1 MNTND
6 LKLTIPQPVRDTIL
20 DRVACAGYQPPQ
32 TLDEWLAWTLDEMT
46 WQVDLA
52 DTDDLAEAA
61 HRLASVRLLADAAS
75 NLYYRGAVPATLPWD
90 KPLAAVWHAKDIW
103 DTHGP
108 KPRWPDDYVL
118 VANVRAGIPQE
129 AYDLTQTVDHHWWE
143 INQGHVVPCFE
154 GEGCRSHLPC
164 ASRSAAPGTS
174 AGDVVVLHNTPWFC
188 DLFGWTDLPVDGD
201 QVYLV
206 VYLDAGVVTGHTAV
220 TGKDQAGQE
229 CLAHVN
235 AYLNGS
241 RPRTADD
248 FFDQEGGAFDVTNG
262 AELEAW
268 AFPVP
273 GANGTGYTDD
283 LDPEAQIGMEELIA
297 GLIFDAGQ
305 GFLNDERVSEEVC
318 QALGRQI
325 LQEVLTRF
333 RADLIDDGRP
343 ANEGQIQ
350 LECTFW
356 VPGPGLCGWTGSAS
370 EAGWCDHFQEWICPR
385 CGASEGLGIIES
397 KALPACVECR
407 CPAQGTLPCGH
418 PICDDCYEG
427 LYQDG
432 CAACNGHASWC
443 RFSTEPPDTR
453 PVHPIPDVAPD
464 DHLEAAYEGRTEL
477 QHD

>member
-1 MNTND
+1 MSQDTND

-46 WQVDLA
+46 WQVDLS

-154 GEGCRSHLPC
+154 GEGCRS
-164 ASRSAAPGTS
+164 TS

-273 GANGTGYTDD
+273 GANGI
-283 LDPEAQIGMEELIA
+283 P
-297 GLIFDAGQ
+297 
-305 GFLNDERVSEEVC
+305 N
-318 QALGRQI
+318 
-325 LQEVLTRF
+325 
-333 RADLIDDGRP
+333 DGRP
-343 ANEGQIQ
+343 DGEDQIR
-350 LECTFW
+350 LACSFW
-356 VPGPGLCGWTGSAS
+356 APGPGLCGWTGLAS
-370 EAGWCDHFQEWICPR
+370 EAGWCDHYQEWICPR
-385 CGASEGLGIIES
+385 CGASDGLGV
-397 KALPACVECR
+397 VEQ
-407 CPAQGTLPCGH
+407 A
-418 PICDDCYEG
+418 E
-427 LYQDG
+427 
-432 CAACNGHASWC
+432 
-443 RFSTEPPDTR
+443 
-453 PVHPIPDVAPD
+453 
-464 DHLEAAYEGRTEL
+464 EAEV
-477 QHD
+477 